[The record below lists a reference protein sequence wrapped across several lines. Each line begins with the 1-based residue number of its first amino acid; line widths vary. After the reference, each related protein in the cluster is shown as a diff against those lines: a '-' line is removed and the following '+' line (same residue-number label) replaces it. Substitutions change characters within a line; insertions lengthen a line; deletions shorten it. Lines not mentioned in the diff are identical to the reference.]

1 MKTRDGYEVEVG
13 MVLNDSTGMYEVTSI
28 LSGNVELKEVHFD
41 ENGNEDGYEEGYRLL
56 TPYEVGNMTY
66 R

>member
-1 MKTRDGYEVEVG
+1 MKTRDGYEVVVG

-28 LSGNVELKEVHFD
+28 CSENVELKEVHFD
-41 ENGNEDGYEEGYRLL
+41 EDGNEDGYEDGYRLL

>member
-13 MVLNDSTGMYEVTSI
+13 MVLNDSTGMYEVMSI
-28 LSGNVELKEVHFD
+28 RDNVELKEIHFD
-41 ENGNEDGYEEGYRLL
+41 EDGNEDGYEDGYRLL
-56 TPYEVGNMTY
+56 TPYEVGKMTY